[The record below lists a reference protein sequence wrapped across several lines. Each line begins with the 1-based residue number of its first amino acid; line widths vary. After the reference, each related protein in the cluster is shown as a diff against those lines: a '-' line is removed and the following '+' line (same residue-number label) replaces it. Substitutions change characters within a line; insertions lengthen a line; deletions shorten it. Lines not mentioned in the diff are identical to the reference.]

1 MSDLKVLS
9 VQKRAGLGKGAN
21 RRARQEE
28 LIPGVFYTAKGEN
41 LKAARANAYE
51 AVNWI
56 TFDNKYYRN
65 DIGKAIDEA

>member
-28 LIPGVFYTAKGEN
+28 LIPGVFYTATS
-41 LKAARANAYE
+41 ASPPSAQSIVTS
-51 AVNWI
+51 AV
-56 TFDNKYYRN
+56 
-65 DIGKAIDEA
+65 

>member
-28 LIPGVFYTAKGEN
+28 LIPGVFYTAKGC
-41 LKAARANAYE
+41 LLYTSDSVPPVWARRWARMGNRS
-51 AVNWI
+51 
-56 TFDNKYYRN
+56 KM
-65 DIGKAIDEA
+65 